1 MITVI
6 AADAVEYVRPSE
18 FVKSSESFGLTNRI
32 SSIPYIVIIILF
44 IAITVYLIKKEVKE
58 SKIVKKCGNCGITVK
73 GKYCPNCGER
83 ITNDSKENYK
93 KIVKHRLRIVSI
105 IIVFG
110 IISNIV
116 LMVVTFSQGYLE
128 MTAGST
134 VKMTNADV
142 GDIVEYGKYEQDGK
156 MDNGPESIEW
166 YVLKKITNDSG
177 EDMLLLLSKY
187 ILAKRSYNDE
197 DKYVIWDDCTLRGW
211 LNDDF
216 YKEAFNNEEQNRIVL
231 TNNKN
236 YYWNRDE
243 SDYSVMNVMTDDF
256 SLTDDRIFLMSL
268 EDYRDMNEDIKDAFV
283 YTSRNAMSEY
293 ERSSYSLLPNLKY
306 CILPWFLSLAYM
318 DAFIEGYTRHSWDS
332 SNWWLRSNYDR
343 ESAYRSFD
351 DREPGCACYAYCNP
365 EYLPAFSLSVEIES
379 GVRPAMW
386 VYVK

>member
-6 AADAVEYVRPSE
+6 AADAFEYVNP
-18 FVKSSESFGLTNRI
+18 GLTNRI
-32 SSIPYIVIIILF
+32 WGIPYIVIIILF

-93 KIVKHRLRIVSI
+93 KIIKHRLRIVSI

-110 IISNIV
+110 IITNIV
-116 LMVVTFSQGYLE
+116 FMVVFFSPRYLE

-134 VKMTNADV
+134 VKMINADV

-187 ILAKRSYNDE
+187 ILAERSYNDE
-197 DKYVIWDDCTLRGW
+197 DKYVIWDDCTLRRW

-236 YYWNRDE
+236 YYW
-243 SDYSVMNVMTDDF
+243 Y
-256 SLTDDRIFLMSL
+256 
-268 EDYRDMNEDIKDAFV
+268 Y
-283 YTSRNAMSEY
+283 
-293 ERSSYSLLPNLKY
+293 
-306 CILPWFLSLAYM
+306 
-318 DAFIEGYTRHSWDS
+318 
-332 SNWWLRSNYDR
+332 
-343 ESAYRSFD
+343 
-351 DREPGCACYAYCNP
+351 
-365 EYLPAFSLSVEIES
+365 
-379 GVRPAMW
+379 
-386 VYVK
+386 